1 MFDCPSLEYEMCR
14 SIAVPYRFTGPGY
27 EARWEFRPAAFSHRL
42 LSLSVEQ
49 KLAVSEYH
57 YLARQTRYS
66 RFATTVSLLPR
77 CSCRIDLTF
86 SAAAVARRKLDRK
99 HLSWAAFF
107 ALQAKIR
114 LWRLS
119 GVSWANLA

>member
-1 MFDCPSLEYEMCR
+1 MRDCPSLEREMRR
-14 SIAVPYRFTGPGY
+14 SIGAPYRLTGPGC
-27 EARWEFRPAAFSHRL
+27 EARCEFRLAAFSHRL

-66 RFATTVSLLPR
+66 RFATIISLLPR

-107 ALQAKIR
+107 ALQ
-114 LWRLS
+114 S
-119 GVSWANLA
+119 